1 MAKLDL
7 ALVVRTV
14 DKATGPLRNIQ
25 KSVRDIG
32 RSYRSGPLGLAG
44 SVS

>member
-14 DKATGPLRNIQ
+14 DQATRPLRNIQ
-25 KSVRDIG
+25 RTVKQVG
-32 RSYRSGPLGLAG
+32 RNRRASIG
-44 SVS
+44 SVAI